1 MNKKVKDPERV
12 EYEWPWVV
20 PGERKKGNEK

>member
-12 EYEWPWVV
+12 EYEWPRDVLR
-20 PGERKKGNEK
+20 ERNKGNEK